1 MFRPRFFYDVDC
13 HRSCE
18 GEHGKCV
25 PKACRSSVVF
35 IRRKDGLNITHVI
48 VKNLFPF
55 VNYTMKIYAKNRVS
69 ELAKRRHGI
78 EANLGEI
85 TVRTNGSYQ
94 SVSGLNKISLKF
106 LFICLSFVH
115 CAHVASD
122 GATSPSDAFQILL
135 AKIMEN
141 QYESKKGSER
151 AVTIVLN
158 FLRCLSSQLKF
169 LTDLDKTK
177 QLYLMLFVK
186 RKIWTNHVQTL

>member
-1 MFRPRFFYDVDC
+1 
-13 HRSCE
+13 
-18 GEHGKCV
+18 
-25 PKACRSSVVF
+25 
-35 IRRKDGLNITHVI
+35 
-48 VKNLFPF
+48 
-55 VNYTMKIYAKNRVS
+55 MKIYAKNRVS

-78 EANLGEI
+78 KANLGEI

-122 GATSPSDAFQILL
+122 RATSRSDAFRILL
-135 AKIMEN
+135 AKIMGN